1 MPPHDDDEQLD
12 ARRALAPQ
20 AHGRDRSSLVLLFAT
35 VAFLVWYVPLIPRRI
50 FDADEFEHAHA
61 AWCWFKG
68 MVPYK
73 DFFEHHT
80 PWYYVVLR
88 PLFRWFEVDA
98 SFESARHFLLLARV
112 LSFALTVLSVF
123 LVTRIGRFWEGRQ
136 GTQGQSKVGALA
148 GLLLVGQ
155 PFFLQKAIEMRPD
168 LLALPFFLGA
178 LCCLLR
184 GLETGTDSPSRRL
197 WSFVGGGLSLGA
209 AIMCT
214 QKMLFVLPG
223 LFAGLGVWALSA
235 RRHART
241 LLVGAFVLGMLVP
254 GVLTWAA
261 FARLHAGGEFIAN
274 NFLLNSRWK
283 HVETNLLHPFIKSTR
298 LILILSLL
306 GLLGSL
312 RRFFGSRKRSYAE
325 VVLLCT
331 LLGLCAGVGII
342 PAAQKQYY
350 LMPLPLI
357 CLFAAAG
364 LFWLVDWL
372 GNRRRAFQAARP
384 WLLAL
389 AVVVLFKVPVKALR
403 VSYRERND
411 LQLARLRYVF
421 ETTKPTDLVMDGWE
435 GTGVFRPHAFY
446 YYFIHEELLPMLP
459 VDRVDAYVDD
469 LESGKI
475 RPKMIALDANL
486 VGLDPRFL
494 RFVLNRYA
502 SRDGVL
508 YFRRD

>member
-1 MPPHDDDEQLD
+1 MRKHADEPLEVNPNIAAPD
-12 ARRALAPQ
+12 HGGDRASALLLLAT
-20 AHGRDRSSLVLLFAT
+20 F
-35 VAFLVWYVPLIPRRI
+35 AFLISYLPLIPRRI
-50 FDADEFEHAHA
+50 FDPDEFEHAHA

-68 MVPYK
+68 MIPYK

-80 PWYYVVLR
+80 PWYYAVLR
-88 PLFRWFEVDA
+88 PLFRWFDVDA
-98 SFESARHFLLLARV
+98 SFESARHFLLLGRV

-123 LVTRIGRFWEGRQ
+123 LVTRIGRFWEGRR
-136 GTQGQSKVGALA
+136 GGQSGGQVGALA

-155 PFFLQKAIEMRPD
+155 AYFLQKAIELRPD
-168 LLALPFFLGA
+168 VLALPFFLGA
-178 LCCLLR
+178 LWCLLR
-184 GLETGTDSPSRRL
+184 GLAGSTDSATRRL
-197 WSFVGGGLSLGA
+197 WCFVGGGLSLGA

-223 LFAGLGVWALSA
+223 LFAGLGIWALSA
-235 RRHART
+235 HRRART

-261 FARLHAGGEFIAN
+261 FVRLHAGGEFMAN

-283 HVETNLLHPFIKSTR
+283 HVETNLLRPFIKSTR
-298 LILILSLL
+298 LVLILSLL
-306 GLLGSL
+306 GLLGTV
-312 RRFFGSRKRSYAE
+312 RRFFGSRERSYGE
-325 VVLLCT
+325 LVSLCT
-331 LLGLCAGVGII
+331 LLGLCAGVRII

-364 LFWLVDWL
+364 LLWLVDSL
-372 GNRRRAFQAARP
+372 GSHRRAPRWARA

-389 AVVVLFKVPVKALR
+389 AVGVLLKVPVQAVR
-403 VSYRERND
+403 FSYRERND
-411 LQLARLRYVF
+411 LQLARLRHVF

-446 YYFIHEELLPMLP
+446 YYFIHEELLPMLST
-459 VDRVDAYVDD
+459 DRLDAYLDD
-469 LESGKI
+469 LESGTI
-475 RPKMIALDANL
+475 QPKLITLDANL
-486 VGLDPRFL
+486 VALEPRFL
-494 RFVLNRYA
+494 RFVMNRYV